1 MAVIDTATLHEETLR
16 RPAGET
22 VARLVDILGA
32 RLVAV
37 IGDVKQTRTV
47 REWIEGQEP
56 QGNRLPILRFALQV
70 AEAIKQR
77 FGEETAQSWF
87 QGLNHHLLD
96 RAPALV
102 LRGANNAQL
111 DIVLSE
117 EKSVLD
123 ALRNF
128 LER

>member
-1 MAVIDTATLHEETLR
+1 MAVLDTATLHEETLR
-16 RPAGET
+16 HSAGDT
-22 VARLVDILGA
+22 VARLVEILGA

-47 REWIEGQEP
+47 REWIEGQGP
-56 QGNRLPILRFALQV
+56 QGNRLQILRFALQV
-70 AEAIKQR
+70 AETIKQHY
-77 FGEETAQSWF
+77 GEETAQSWF

-102 LRGANNAQL
+102 LKSANDAQL
-111 DIVLSE
+111 DVVLSE
-117 EKSVLD
+117 EKTVLD